1 MNKMVGSVENNSGHE
16 KRYCSNC
23 GEELSEVIWGLALD
37 SYLENLR
44 KQDKKY
50 CLGGCLCFG
59 DERDAK
65 YKCEKCGSIYK
76 RDLTPL
82 ELMKCPL
89 EASGSIIKGDCVNGE
104 LKEQRACYSLLKNRD
119 VVCKMICP
127 NIGKSVAINTKDG
140 RTIKGQ
146 ILRTFKTTV
155 DCRGEHV
162 TLVRKQGFET
172 EYEDILLEDICSVKS
187 DFEGCNSIQWRQQ
200 HKDV

>member
-1 MNKMVGSVENNSGHE
+1 MVRCAKNTSGYKKH
-16 KRYCSNC
+16 YCSNC

-50 CLGGCLCFG
+50 CLGGCLCFS

-89 EASGSIIKGDCVNGE
+89 ESSGSIMKGDCVDGD
-104 LKEQRACYSLLKNRD
+104 LKNVRAYYNLLENKD

-127 NIGKSVAINTKDG
+127 NIGKSVVINTKDG
-140 RTIKGQ
+140 RTIKGD
-146 ILRTFKTTV
+146 ILRTSKMTV

-162 TLVRKQGFET
+162 SLVCKIAEFNS
-172 EYEDILLEDICSVKS
+172 EYENVLIEDICSVKS
-187 DFEGCNSIQWRQQ
+187 DCEGFNSIQWGQQ